1 MNRQIKY
8 ICALFFGSLCAIVSA
23 DLLQLPDGFKL
34 TVLTNNV
41 PNARQMAESPSGIL
55 YVGTR
60 DAGKVYAVIAAG
72 DGSVPQVIVVDEGLT
87 MPSGLALLNGDLYVG
102 ALNRILRYDDIE
114 NNFHKNPKP
123 SVITDR
129 LPDKRH
135 HGWKYLSIG
144 PDGYLY
150 VPVGAPCNI
159 CFSDDERFASILRMD
174 PSNGTTTVFAHGVR
188 NSVGMSWH
196 PITKQLWFSD
206 NGGDMLGD
214 DLPPEEIN
222 QVNQSGD
229 HFGYPFIHAGAMKD
243 PRLGHEYN
251 ASDFTSPEIKIQAH
265 SAPLGLVFYD
275 GNQFPRRYQ
284 NALFIAEHGSWNRSS
299 KVGYQVSVV
308 LANQN
313 TAMPF
318 ISGWL
323 QDEKV
328 FGRPS
333 DLIVSSDGSLLI
345 ADDLAGSIYKVS
357 YSLKK
362 DE

>member
-60 DAGKVYAVIAAG
+60 DARKVYAVIAAG
-72 DGSVPQVIVVDEGLT
+72 DGSAPQVIVVDEGLI

-265 SAPLGLVFYD
+265 SAPLGLVF
-275 GNQFPRRYQ
+275 
-284 NALFIAEHGSWNRSS
+284 
-299 KVGYQVSVV
+299 
-308 LANQN
+308 
-313 TAMPF
+313 
-318 ISGWL
+318 
-323 QDEKV
+323 
-328 FGRPS
+328 
-333 DLIVSSDGSLLI
+333 
-345 ADDLAGSIYKVS
+345 
-357 YSLKK
+357 
-362 DE
+362 